1 MDEYDPAQPNDY
13 DEIVRREKLLAK
25 FPVKQ
30 TSVDL
35 TQTRATST
43 KVDSG
48 IGSKLLKKMGWTE
61 GEGLGKDAQ
70 GITAPIIARKVNGG
84 QAVLEQARNR

>member
-1 MDEYDPAQPNDY
+1 MDEYDPALPNDY
-13 DEIVRREKLLAK
+13 DEISRRQEILKSVPMKLESSNNSAAAVQ
-25 FPVKQ
+25 P
-30 TSVDL
+30 T
-35 TQTRATST
+35 
-43 KVDSG
+43 VDSK

-61 GEGLGKDAQ
+61 GEGLGKDKQ